1 MHTSRIL
8 ASAAVG
14 LFGGTVL
21 AQSPGMLR
29 YPDVSA
35 THVCFVYANDLWIAP
50 KGGGTASPLA
60 SPPGMESL
68 PRFSPDGKQLAF
80 VGNYDGNRDIYVM
93 DVTPGAIPRRITHHP
108 AGESLCDWSP
118 DGKKLLFFT
127 NGLSVMPRQTRLFT
141 VGSEGGMPEALP
153 MPYAGFGAFSP
164 DGNSV
169 VFNPLS
175 IDTRTWK
182 RYRGGMAPDVWI
194 LDLATK
200 KSRQITDW
208 EGTDTLPMWHGGTIY
223 YLSDKGPEHRLNI
236 WGFGVG
242 DGTHTQITAFAQ
254 DDVRWPSLGP
264 GGAGEGEIVFQLG
277 SQLRILSLGTRES
290 REVAIVV
297 PGARGTLKP
306 RRVDASK
313 FIQSSDV
320 SPTAKRIALGAR
332 GDLWSLPA
340 KEGVV
345 RNLTRTPGVAER
357 SAAWSP
363 DGRLFAYFSDESGDY
378 ELWVRASDAR
388 KKESDD
394 EKDAKDEGAKDD
406 AAKDEAAKDEEAPPA
421 APRKLTSMGP
431 GFRDGIVWSPD
442 SKFVTFTDQT
452 NRLWLV
458 EIAGGTVK
466 EIDHDRTW
474 GGVPQHSW
482 SHDSGWVAYTR
493 ADEATLISCVWL
505 YRVETGEKTRVTSPM
520 FAHTLPVFSRDGKY
534 LYASAARNVGD
545 PKYSDLDSSF
555 IYADV
560 EQIVAFPLRGK
571 TKSPWATKSDEEEP
585 KKPEKKDDDK
595 KNGGEKKDAEKKDG
609 EKTDDAKKPEEGGE
623 KKSDDA
629 KKDEKKGEKGPKKV
643 EIDLDG
649 LESRAVISPIAT
661 GTFRQLDV
669 AHDGKLIYVRA
680 AARGLDQKPA
690 IKIFDPKDDKKEEKT
705 IVDDAGGYSL
715 SADGKKLLVSKDGGF
730 TLYEAESGG
739 GKSQKVSTAG
749 MDLSI
754 DPREEWRQIFK
765 DVWRFYRDYFYE
777 PTMHGCDWK
786 ALGDHYAAWIDDC
799 TSRDDVNW
807 VIAELISELNIG
819 HAYVT
824 GPGDVESAPTVSVG
838 MLGCDFVLDRSGA
851 TAAYRIGTIYRG
863 GAWDADARGPLAQP
877 GIDVKEGDYLLAVDG
892 VGVDPSRD
900 PWAALLEKAGRAVTL
915 TVSASPVLDSSARE
929 ILVTAA
935 GDEVAARYRAWI
947 EKNRRYVFEKSGG
960 KIAYVHVPDTGIN
973 GQNNLFRQFFGQRHL
988 PAMIIDE
995 RWNGGGQIP
1004 HRFIE
1009 LLNRPAT
1016 NAWALRYSNE
1026 TIWPPDAHHGPK
1038 AMMING
1044 QSGSGG
1050 DAFPTYFRAAKL
1062 GKLVGRRTWGGLV
1075 GITGVPRLVDLGS
1088 VSVPMFAYYKLD
1100 GNWGV
1105 EGHGVDPDIDVLDDP
1120 GAMLDGQDPQLD
1132 ATIAHLMKELE
1143 TKAFTMP
1150 PRPASPDRKGMGIP
1164 ERDR

>member
-1 MHTSRIL
+1 MHISRTL
-8 ASAAVG
+8 ASTAAAF
-14 LFGGTVL
+14 LFGGSAL

-29 YPDVSA
+29 FPDVSA
-35 THVCFVYANDLWIAP
+35 THICFVYANDLWIAP
-50 KGGGTASPLA
+50 KEGGQASPLA

-80 VGNYDGNRDIYVM
+80 IGNYDGNRDIYVC
-93 DVTPGAIPRRITHHP
+93 DVTPGAIPRRVTHHP

-118 DGKKLLFFT
+118 DGQRLLFFT
-127 NGLSVMPRQTRLFT
+127 NGLTVMPRQTRLFT
-141 VGSEGGMPEALP
+141 VGAEGGNPEALP
-153 MPYAGFGAFSP
+153 MPYAGFGSFSP

-169 VFNPLS
+169 VFNLLS

-194 LDLATK
+194 LDLTTR
-200 KSRQITDW
+200 KSRRITDW

-236 WGFGVG
+236 WGFRVG
-242 DGTHTQITAFAQ
+242 EGTHTQMTSFDK

-264 GGAGEGEIVFQLG
+264 GNAGEGEIVFQLG

-290 REVAIVV
+290 REVQIHV
-297 PGARGTLKP
+297 PGARATLKP

-320 SPTAKRIALGAR
+320 SPTAKRVALSAR

-363 DGRLFAYFSDESGDY
+363 DGRLLAYFSDESGEY
-378 ELWVRASDAR
+378 ELYVRASDAR
-388 KKESDD
+388 QKESDD
-394 EKDAKDEGAKDD
+394 DRDEKDEKKDADKKDDSVKDEP
-406 AAKDEAAKDEEAPPA
+406 APLA

-458 EIAGGTVK
+458 EVEGGAVT

-474 GGVPQHSW
+474 GSSPQHSW
-482 SHDSGWVAYTR
+482 SHDSGWIAYTR
-493 ADEATLISCVWL
+493 ADEATLTACLWL

-520 FAHTLPVFSRDGKY
+520 FGHTLPVFSRDGKY
-534 LYASAARNVGD
+534 LYAASARNVGD

-560 EQIVAFPLRGK
+560 EQIVAFPLK
-571 TKSPWATKSDEEEP
+571 DTTKSPWATKSDEEEP
-585 KKPEKKDDDK
+585 KKPEKKDDA
-595 KNGGEKKDAEKKDG
+595 KKDESQKDESKK
-609 EKTDDAKKPEEGGE
+609 EESKNDDAKKPEEG
-623 KKSDDA
+623 KKDNG
-629 KKDEKKGEKGPKKV
+629 KKDEKKKKKV
-643 EIDLDG
+643 EIDLTG
-649 LESRAVISPIAT
+649 LEARAVISPIAT
-661 GTFRQLDV
+661 GTFRQLDG

-690 IKIFDPKDDKKEEKT
+690 IKIFDPNDDKKEEKT

-715 SADGKKLLVSKDGGF
+715 SADGKKLLVSKDGAF

-786 ALGDHYAAWIDDC
+786 ALGDHYSAWIDDC
-799 TSRDDVNW
+799 TSREDVNW

-824 GPGDVESAPTVSVG
+824 GAGDVESSPNVSVG
-838 MLGCDFVLDRSGA
+838 MLGCDLSLDRSGA
-851 TAAYRIGTIYRG
+851 APAYRITTIFQG
-863 GAWDADARGPLAQP
+863 GPWDADARGPLAQP

-892 VGVDPSRD
+892 VAVDPSRD
-900 PWAALLEKAGRAVTL
+900 PWASLLGKAGRPVTL
-915 TVSASPVLDSSARE
+915 TVSTSPVLDATARE
-929 ILVTAA
+929 ILVTPA
-935 GDEVAARYRAWI
+935 GDETAARYRAWI

-960 KIAYVHVPDTGIN
+960 KIAYLHVPDTGVN

-1050 DAFPTYFRAAKL
+1050 DAFPAYFRAAQL

-1075 GITGVPRLVDLGS
+1075 GITGVPRLVDNGS

-1105 EGHGVDPDIDVLDDP
+1105 EGHGVDPDIDVIDDP
-1120 GAMLDGQDPQLD
+1120 GAMLEGQDPQLD
-1132 ATIAHLMKELE
+1132 ATIAHLLKELE
-1143 TKAFTMP
+1143 SKAFTMP
-1150 PRPASPDRKGMGIP
+1150 HRPASPDRKGMGIP